1 MAGKKTAST
10 YKVMSPAKRK
20 KAVEESLQ
28 RKMKNENNF
37 KSLQEEIKNVEKE
50 KKILDAEEKE
60 LDERKEEQ
68 TQMKETMEKYRKKI
82 NTLTYVGKFSIHRNR
97 EKITATMK
105 DLRNSSAVLH
115 NLNERI
121 SKREATSS
129 KRLTNL
135 KAGFDTLLRE
145 NEKTKDILFLLQ
157 PVVQSRD
164 RERYEE
170 RKEKLMKQISILQQ
184 AFGTIVKL
192 DMERQQS
199 PNSHASNIEHFIT
212 SKHEALKAEINRLH
226 HQIKVVN
233 EELSQMTALVEQR
246 RIEVAGMKTVIK
258 NQSKHSI
265 EDSKSYKKVLEHNKK
280 LQDKLDEFLTR
291 KDEITAETRRVMKL
305 MEEEKRCRD
314 EKSEKEIEVE
324 TIIVRFHD
332 EQQREKAR
340 EVEDNKIID
349 ELKRQIEVQ
358 DEHLENMC
366 AVSAKLKEQCRNEYN
381 ELKDLKHQAFV
392 VGSENQVMLKVISR
406 HVQENLNKLPQEY
419 FNL

>member
-1 MAGKKTAST
+1 M
-10 YKVMSPAKRK
+10 
-20 KAVEESLQ
+20 
-28 RKMKNENNF
+28 
-37 KSLQEEIKNVEKE
+37 
-50 KKILDAEEKE
+50 
-60 LDERKEEQ
+60 
-68 TQMKETMEKYRKKI
+68 
-82 NTLTYVGKFSIHRNR
+82 
-97 EKITATMK
+97 
-105 DLRNSSAVLH
+105 
-115 NLNERI
+115 
-121 SKREATSS
+121 
-129 KRLTNL
+129 
-135 KAGFDTLLRE
+135 
-145 NEKTKDILFLLQ
+145 
-157 PVVQSRD
+157 
-164 RERYEE
+164 
-170 RKEKLMKQISILQQ
+170 
-184 AFGTIVKL
+184 
-192 DMERQQS
+192 
-199 PNSHASNIEHFIT
+199 
-212 SKHEALKAEINRLH
+212 KAEINRLH

-392 VGSENQVMLKVISR
+392 VGSENQAMLKVISR